1 MPGDIVTGYATVND
15 ILTRYGEDVLFTLAH
30 HEGELDE
37 PAVVRSLTDAS
48 GLIDSYL
55 GSRYPLP
62 LNDTPQVLTRL
73 TIDIALYW
81 LSEDGGGA
89 TDEKRQ
95 RFEDAIQ
102 WLEGVAK
109 GRIELLP
116 VQETTED
123 ITHAEDVIVTSN
135 PRLFS
140 RDGLRSF

>member
-1 MPGDIVTGYATVND
+1 M
-15 ILTRYGEDVLFTLAH
+15 
-30 HEGELDE
+30 
-37 PAVVRSLTDAS
+37 RSLTDAA

-55 GSRYPLP
+55 GSRYALP
-62 LNDTPQVLTRL
+62 LNEAPQVLTRL

-116 VQETTED
+116 VDEED
-123 ITHAEDVIVTSN
+123 DDALHAEDVIVTSN